1 MFESSTI
8 AILVALVGAWALQ
21 VWLSN
26 GQMRR
31 FHKRSQELRRMG
43 AHMAIGVTGNMYR
56 RKTYV
61 ALVIDDDNRTV
72 AAEEL
77 SGFTIFAGLQPIDG
91 VEGIHIETI
100 GRGDPPDGISPK
112 TWAALDHAA
121 GFIRKKLAREGGHDA
136 EALDIEEDG

>member
-1 MFESSTI
+1 MFESTTI
-8 AILVALVGAWALQ
+8 AILVALVGAWMVQ

-31 FHKRSQELRRMG
+31 FHRRSQELRRMG
-43 AHMAIGVTGNMYR
+43 TNMAIGVTGNMYR

-61 ALVIDDDNRTV
+61 TLVTDDDDRTV

-77 SGFTIFAGLQPIDG
+77 SGFTVLAALRPIEG
-91 VEGIHIETI
+91 VEGMHVADI
-100 GRGDPPDGISPK
+100 GRGEPPEGISAK

-121 GFIRKKLAREGGHDA
+121 GFIRNKLAREGGSDA

>member
-8 AILVALVGAWALQ
+8 LVLLALVGAWSLQ

-43 AHMAIGVTGNMYR
+43 THMAIGVTGNMYK

-61 ALVIDDDNRTV
+61 ALVTDDDNQAV
-72 AAEEL
+72 AAEQL
-77 SGFTIFAGLQPIDG
+77 SGFTVMAGLKPIDG
-91 VEGIHIETI
+91 VEGIHIENI
-100 GRGDPPDGISPK
+100 GRGDPPSGISPK
-112 TWAALDHAA
+112 TWEALDHAA
-121 GFIRKKLAREGGHDA
+121 DFIRKKLAREGGMDA